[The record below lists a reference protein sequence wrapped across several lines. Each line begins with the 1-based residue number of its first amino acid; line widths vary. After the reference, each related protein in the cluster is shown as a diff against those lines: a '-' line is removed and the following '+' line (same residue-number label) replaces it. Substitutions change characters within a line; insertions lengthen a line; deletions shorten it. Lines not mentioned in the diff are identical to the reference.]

1 MSGIHPRKKGDRAE
15 TPLSPAPVAEKAPS
29 VERFLRLS
37 GSNKVV
43 LGEALAT
50 LAAASAAISILPF
63 SRTVQLMHVRQ
74 TASQPEPDE
83 LRRIVAQCRWAVTR
97 WADRVP
103 WRTVCFQKGLALH
116 LMLRR
121 RGIPSILHYG
131 VAQDDADGLKA
142 HVWVGVGDAIVLG
155 GEEAERFT
163 RVASFPGD
171 GQN

>member
-15 TPLSPAPVAEKAPS
+15 PPLPPTPVAANAPS

-37 GSNKVV
+37 GSNKFV

-50 LAAASAAISILPF
+50 LAAASAAIGILPF
-63 SRTVQLMHVRQ
+63 SRTVQLMHVRRQ
-74 TASQPEPDE
+74 AREPGPDE
-83 LRRIVAQCRWAVTR
+83 QRRIVAQCRWAVTR
-97 WADRVP
+97 WSDRVP

-131 VAQDDADGLKA
+131 VAQNGADGLKA
-142 HVWVGVGDAIVLG
+142 HVWVGVGDSIVLG
-155 GEEAERFT
+155 GEEVQRFT
-163 RVASFPGD
+163 RVASFPD
-171 GQN
+171 AGQD